1 MLLHALLLVGA
12 QAVPSAPPSPPC
24 RRTNGPTAR
33 RVTDLP
39 AGVRSILPA
48 ALADADGP
56 FHVSDVVGPS
66 EEKWPFVRLTCG
78 YSIPQG
84 YIVELERGGRGHS
97 YSQIAFEKTAAGYRL
112 R

>member
-1 MLLHALLLVGA
+1 MLLYASLLVGA
-12 QAVPSAPPSPPC
+12 QTAPSVPQSPPC
-24 RRTNGPTAR
+24 RGTSGLTATR
-33 RVTDLP
+33 LTDLP
-39 AGVRSILPA
+39 AGIRSILPA

-56 FHVSDVVGPS
+56 FHVSDGVGPG
-66 EEKWPFVRLTCG
+66 EEDWPFVRLTCG

-97 YSQIAFEKTAAGYRL
+97 FSQIAFQKTATGYRL